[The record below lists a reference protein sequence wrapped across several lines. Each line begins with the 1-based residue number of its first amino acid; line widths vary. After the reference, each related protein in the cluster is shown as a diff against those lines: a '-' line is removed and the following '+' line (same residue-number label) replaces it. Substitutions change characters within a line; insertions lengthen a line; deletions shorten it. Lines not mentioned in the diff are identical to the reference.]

1 MKEVSVN
8 EKNFQ
13 LNKDLVFFVTG
24 ILLSIG
30 GAFFLPIENIFWYK
44 SAFLGYIL
52 SFVIYLAYLFLRE
65 RITGAVAAFT
75 LYISLLLNLTGMI
88 RRAYESYTM
97 GIFHPPWRNLFEA
110 LTFWSFI
117 AGAIYLFI
125 ERKYGFKILGA
136 FVVPVIVAVTGFA
149 LFKANHEI
157 TPLMPAL
164 RSYWLYFHVITAF
177 IGYAG
182 FTVGFGGAVAYL
194 LKEYFGENKFVRNFL
209 PRKEVLDEIT
219 YKSIAIVF
227 PVWTASI
234 ILGAAWANEA
244 WGGYWSWD
252 PKEVW
257 SLIVW
262 LFFGAYLHAR
272 QLMGWKGKKVA
283 WMVVFGFIT
292 VLICFFAVNLYFPG
306 LHSYATE

>member
-1 MKEVSVN
+1 MKEVSLN
-8 EKNFQ
+8 EKGFH
-13 LNKDLVFFVTG
+13 LNKEFLLLPAG
-24 ILLSIG
+24 ILLSTAL
-30 GAFFLPIENIFWYK
+30 AFLVPAQNIFWYK
-44 SAFLGYIL
+44 SAFLAYVL
-52 SFVIYLAYLFLRE
+52 ASVVYLAHLFVRE
-65 RITGAVAAFT
+65 RIIGTIASLT
-75 LYISLLLNLTGMI
+75 LFIALLLNLTAMI
-88 RRAYESYTM
+88 RRAYESHLM
-97 GIFHPPWRNLFEA
+97 GIFHPPWSNLFES

-125 ERKYGFKILGA
+125 ERKYRFKVLGA
-136 FVVPVIVAVTGFA
+136 FVLPVITGVFAFA

-164 RSYWLYFHVITAF
+164 RSYWLYLHVITAF

-194 LKEYFGENKFVRNFL
+194 LKEYFPNNRFVKNFL
-209 PRKEVLDEIT
+209 PRKEILDEIT

-272 QLMGWKGKKVA
+272 HLMGWRGKKVA
-283 WMVVFGFIT
+283 WMVVIGFIT
-292 VLICFFAVNLYFPG
+292 VLICYFAVNLYFPG
-306 LHSYATE
+306 MHSYATG

>member
-1 MKEVSVN
+1 MKEVAIERRRAIPSA
-8 EKNFQ
+8 
-13 LNKDLVFFVTG
+13 G
-24 ILLSIG
+24 LLGVVGGVLLAVLLAIPQIG
-30 GAFFLPIENIFWYK
+30 NVFWYK
-44 SAFLGYIL
+44 SAM
-52 SFVIYLAYLFLRE
+52 LAYGLASLIYIANLLFRDRVLN
-65 RITGAVAAFT
+65 IMSTSVLSIA
-75 LYISLLLNLTGMI
+75 LILNLTGMI
-88 RRAYESYTM
+88 RRSIESYQM
-97 GIFHPPWRNLFEA
+97 GVFHPPWSNLFEA

-117 AGAIYLFI
+117 AGALYLVI
-125 ERKYGFKILGA
+125 ERKYGFRLIGA
-136 FVVPVIVAVTGFA
+136 FVVPLLFLTSAYAI
-149 LFKANHEI
+149 FKASHEI

-164 RSYWLYFHVITAF
+164 RSYWLYIHVVTAF

-182 FTVGFGGAVAYL
+182 FTVAFGGAVAYL
-194 LKEYFGENKFVRNFL
+194 IKDSFSQKKFVDRYF
-209 PRKEVLDEIT
+209 PSKDVLDEIT

-227 PVWTASI
+227 PIWTASI

-272 QLMGWKGKKVA
+272 QLMGWKGKRVA
-283 WMVVFGFIT
+283 WMVVAGFIT
-292 VLICFFAVNLYFPG
+292 VLICFFAINLYFPG